1 MSLKTS
7 AKAAI
12 SASFLGVLASGC
24 GIFYKGPRESFTF
37 AASLTNDSAYGLSL
51 SLQFDERS
59 FEDECSKSSDT
70 VSIDVG
76 PGETKSVTTSV
87 MCHLKPTSKAFV
99 TFPSSAAIADRNLNF
114 ESNKK
119 ITCTS
124 LGCEAQ

>member
-7 AKAAI
+7 AKSAI
-12 SASFLGVLASGC
+12 SLAVLGSLVCGC

-37 AASLTNDSAYGLSL
+37 SASLTNDSAYGLSL
-51 SLQFDERS
+51 SLQFNERS

-99 TFPSSAAIADRNLNF
+99 TFPTSAAITDRYLDF
-114 ESNKK
+114 EANKK

>member
-7 AKAAI
+7 TKAAI
-12 SASFLGVLASGC
+12 SLAVLGALACGC
-24 GIFYKGPRESFTF
+24 GSLAKGPRESYTF
-37 AASLTNDSAYGLSL
+37 SASLTNNSSYGLSL
-51 SLQFDERS
+51 SLQFNERS
-59 FEDECSKSSDT
+59 FEDECSKSSEN
-70 VSIDVG
+70 VSTDVG

-99 TFPSSAAIADRNLNF
+99 TFPTSAAIADRNLNF

-119 ITCTS
+119 ITCTD